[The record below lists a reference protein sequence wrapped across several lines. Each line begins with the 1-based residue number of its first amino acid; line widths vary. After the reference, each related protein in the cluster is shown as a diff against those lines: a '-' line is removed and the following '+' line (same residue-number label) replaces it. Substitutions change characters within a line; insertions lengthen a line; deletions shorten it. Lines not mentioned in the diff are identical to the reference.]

1 MLGEHVG
8 LEVHAL
14 ADHGRMNV
22 GSLALVC
29 LVSMSFAPVRV
40 QNNPA
45 QGNPTQAQSRVLE
58 QLQGAWRLRKIED
71 KQLASQRRQE
81 TGYMVVS
88 GSHVALEIHVG
99 YTQDNGLVGQPIFQ
113 TGIYASSIDKEL
125 NLVLNTLIGSNTD
138 SRFKASAEQ
147 VGKQRKYTVDIVGA
161 MLTLRRE
168 DGAQFLFDRLADN
181 VQRYDFYGRKLAD
194 PKEGPV
200 KNP

>member
-1 MLGEHVG
+1 MKG
-8 LEVHAL
+8 LRGSAAK
-14 ADHGRMNV
+14 ADHGRMNLV
-22 GSLALVC
+22 SLALVC
-29 LVSMSFAPVRV
+29 LVSMSFAPVQDKV
-40 QNNPA
+40 APP
-45 QGNPTQAQSRVLE
+45 NPTQAQGRVLE

-147 VGKQRKYTVDIVGA
+147 VGKQRKYSVDLVGA
-161 MLTLRRE
+161 MLTLRRD
-168 DGAQFLFDRLADN
+168 DGAQFTFDRLADN
-181 VQRYDFYGRKLAD
+181 LQRYDFYGRKVAE
-194 PKEGPV
+194 PKQEPV